1 MSVIKNYE
9 KADVIFGDMDQKVES
24 IVVEFIIP
32 KTKAEILFPQI
43 RTKVLDPAQENVT
56 TDNLDYIEVRAMIQQ
71 LAEDRADEL

>member
-32 KTKAEILFPQI
+32 KAKAEILFPQI